1 MNIKATGC
9 CLVSIE
15 QMTSLFHKVLF
26 MQKSTKLLF
35 ITLVPTLLMTNS
47 YASEQSEVK
56 VYRWCGRFNTLSYRI
71 KHSWQKNAKADQN
84 SAVQGTILKLDSG
97 FTQGTFGFDVGVL
110 TDTGFKIVDNSNA
123 GVDMIPSGNRG
134 ASDVFGHV
142 TPKDHWLRGGRYVK
156 AHKLQLLLYLQA
168 I

>member
-1 MNIKATGC
+1 MNIKAIGC

-56 VYRWCGRFNTLSYRI
+56 GFIDDAEGSILFRTGLNTRDKKMLKQI
-71 KHSWQKNAKADQN
+71 KTLQVK
-84 SAVQGTILKLDSG
+84 VQS
-97 FTQGTFGFDVGVL
+97 
-110 TDTGFKIVDNSNA
+110 
-123 GVDMIPSGNRG
+123 
-134 ASDVFGHV
+134 
-142 TPKDHWLRGGRYVK
+142 
-156 AHKLQLLLYLQA
+156 
-168 I
+168 